1 MKKLIL
7 TLFIAL
13 LGMAIY
19 AQERTV
25 NLNNLFSRGQAWNL
39 SKNGVRISY
48 TGGASDVLIP
58 TTRDSIEFTLRVGD
72 LNRHNH
78 PLHFKVTINSKG
90 VGGTDTTFNV
100 NSDYKISVLD
110 TYAEVVPDV
119 LSSVNP
125 VTGLITSVIS
135 YGVIADF
142 TTTTTIAQY
151 NSVIAA
157 HDIAVLVDTL
167 TSDST
172 ATHAIFIS
180 GGKDMTVAEQTIVNA
195 AQTITT
201 SSVQNPQL
209 HYRYLRFML
218 VLKGNDSVGT
228 GVEIDTFEII
238 FDL

>member
-1 MKKLIL
+1 MKKLIVLLIVAFLGFATFAQDL
-7 TLFIAL
+7 T
-13 LGMAIY
+13 Y
-19 AQERTV
+19 D
-25 NLNNLFSRGQAWNL
+25 LNNSRAWNL
-39 SKNGVRISY
+39 DTRGVKLTWTGMASDTLTDNQDSIAFTLQVGSKNRN
-48 TGGASDVLIP
+48 
-58 TTRDSIEFTLRVGD
+58 
-72 LNRHNH
+72 NR

-90 VGGTDTTFNV
+90 VTGTDTTFNV

-110 TYAEVVPDV
+110 TYAELVPDV

-125 VTGLITSVIS
+125 VAGLITSVIS
-135 YGVIADF
+135 YGVIADY
-142 TTTTTIAQY
+142 TTTETTAQY

-157 HDIAVLVDTL
+157 HDITVLVDTL

-180 GGKDMTVAEQTIVNA
+180 LGKDMTVAEQTIVNA

-209 HYRYLRFML
+209 HYRYMKFLL
-218 VLKGNDSVGT
+218 VYTGDDSVGE
-228 GVEIDTFEII
+228 GIELDTFEII